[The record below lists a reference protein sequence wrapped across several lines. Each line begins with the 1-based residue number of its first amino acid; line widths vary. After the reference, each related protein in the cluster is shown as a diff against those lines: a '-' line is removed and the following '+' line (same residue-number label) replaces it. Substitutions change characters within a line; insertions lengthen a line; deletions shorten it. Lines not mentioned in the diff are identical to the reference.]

1 MGGAAGVGGSLVFP
15 AKFAFGVAAKN
26 CANDFVVF
34 TTSSEGADS
43 SGTFWSQKGL
53 FSAVP
58 APGGTITIANTL
70 YAPDQILTLTAH
82 ASENSGLNFA
92 VGSTALQA
100 ATNLASAITR
110 NGGTVGVTATALGPI
125 VTITSITTSLAGG
138 DIDTSEDLSNFFLA
152 VRSRGNGTPG
162 QPTIFALNQLYADT
176 VANGGCQT
184 PTQAVPATYWSYNT
198 SGTTY
203 VGAASTPD
211 FGPPGTTRYGP
222 LSGACSVLA
231 ASTFNGASCDTI
243 ATGGIV
249 RRFSA
254 TTGIPP
260 SDTTVT
266 FTVMKNG
273 TPTSITCS
281 YSQNNSCADTEHQE
295 IFADGDVIS
304 VRIVRTGTGTGTWN
318 TSVALILDPPP
329 VVAQTSPVLSLGGDQ
344 VAFVQNAS
352 GGAVGTDVASLVLLK
367 WTANFPGTVGAPTRP
382 NTVNAATYRAG
393 CILPCMVMI
402 PFSGGAGDSNSSP
415 FVDYSNDVLYVGDDS
430 GSLHKFTGVF
440 NGTPAELV
448 AGGFPATVSDGN
460 VLSSPVYDSA
470 TGLVFVGSGGEAIVN
485 TNGNRLHSV
494 IALNGIVFDSQGI
507 GTSSLRTGRSRCAD
521 RRFDRKARLRFYRG
535 RPGRAG
541 LAGLKLLPR
550 PHLRSRRPA
559 QDRR

>member
-1 MGGAAGVGGSLVFP
+1 MNAIEFARFGTPVVSLISVAFACGFAVPAFAQGLPVDWSHRHVIYSNPDTREEAEAKGTLDKWIERANDPRFVLQLERKERALAAKANKAADGNPLLETNFAARSKQAAAKPEKPEKPEKPRSPKSRRRTRRRRPHPSRRCTATGAMSWAAPPASVASLVFP
-15 AKFAFGVAAKN
+15 AKFAFGVAAKD
-26 CANDFVVF
+26 CVDDFVVF

-43 SGTFWSQKGL
+43 SGTFWSQKGHL
-53 FSAVP
+53 FRVP
-58 APGGTITIANTL
+58 AAGETITIANTL
-70 YAPDQILTLTAH
+70 YAPDQVLTLTAH
-82 ASENSGLNFA
+82 ASENIGLNFA
-92 VGSTALQA
+92 VGSTASQA

-110 NGGTVGVTATALGPI
+110 NGGTVGVTATALGAI

-243 ATGGIV
+243 ATRGIV
-249 RRFSA
+249 RGFSA
-254 TTGIPP
+254 ITGIPP

-273 TPTSITCS
+273 APTSITCS

-304 VRIVRTGTGTGTWN
+304 VRIVRTGTGTGIWN

-329 VVAQTSPVLSLGGDQ
+329 SRRPNVAGALAGGDQ

-367 WTANFPGTVGAPTRP
+367 WTASSPGTVGAPTRP
-382 NTVNAATYRAG
+382 NTVNAATYRA
-393 CILPCMVMI
+393 V
-402 PFSGGAGDSNSSP
+402 
-415 FVDYSNDVLYVGDDS
+415 
-430 GSLHKFTGVF
+430 VF
-440 NGTPAELV
+440 
-448 AGGFPATVSDGN
+448 
-460 VLSSPVYDSA
+460 
-470 TGLVFVGSGGEAIVN
+470 
-485 TNGNRLHSV
+485 
-494 IALNGIVFDSQGI
+494 
-507 GTSSLRTGRSRCAD
+507 C
-521 RRFDRKARLRFYRG
+521 
-535 RPGRAG
+535 RAW
-541 LAGLKLLPR
+541 R
-550 PHLRSRRPA
+550 
-559 QDRR
+559 